1 MALVGYL
8 DEITREHVRGW
19 AWDPERPED
28 PVLLEVLVDGRPV
41 APIIANGYR
50 HDLDLAGIGDGR
62 HGFSVELDRLALP
75 ITAMVVHV
83 QRRDTAEQLVG
94 SPVRLD
100 APLELDEPAR
110 RAMIALLRS
119 PGTEQALRER
129 VELLAGQAEDLL
141 QRLADR
147 QTDRRARAAARGR
160 KWRWRPEDGP
170 EPAPLARRAL
180 VIDHAVPAAA
190 RDAGSNA
197 ILSHMAALQR
207 LGFEVTFVPAD
218 LRHDRHAEALLAAGI
233 AVQAAPW
240 TASVEELLRRQGA
253 EFDLV
258 YLHRV
263 EMAHRYL
270 PLVRHHAARARV
282 VFSVADL
289 QHLRLA
295 RQIKVED
302 RPEAAPHARRLQAQE
317 LAAAASCDA
326 VLTHSTVEAAL
337 LRKALRRATVLVAP
351 WAIPARPTAA
361 PFAERSGLAFI
372 GNYQH
377 APNLH
382 AALWL
387 VDEIMPR
394 VWRRAPHI
402 GCTLA
407 GTAMPDS
414 LRTQRDP
421 RIVPMGAVDSLL
433 QVLEQ
438 VRMTVAPL
446 AFGAGLKGK
455 VADSL
460 AAGVPC
466 ICTPI
471 AAEGFQLPEPLQD
484 LVADDGAGLADAIV
498 RLHDDE
504 AAFHRCRE
512 AGLDYAGRAFSETAV
527 DAALHRAAG
536 LQAA

>member
-1 MALVGYL
+1 MALTGYL
-8 DEITREHVRGW
+8 DEITRDHVRGW
-19 AWDPERPED
+19 AWDPEGPED
-28 PVLLEVLVDGRPV
+28 SVLLEVLVDGRPV
-41 APIIANGYR
+41 ASIIANGYR

-62 HGFSVELDRLALP
+62 HGFSVELGRLALP
-75 ITAMVVHV
+75 ITAAVVHV

-100 APLELDEPAR
+100 APLELDESAR

-119 PGTEQALRER
+119 PGGDQALRGR
-129 VELLAGQAEDLL
+129 VELLAGQVEDLL
-141 QRLADR
+141 QRLADG
-147 QTDRRARAAARGR
+147 QSGRRARTAARGR

-180 VIDHAVPAAA
+180 VIDYTVPVAAH
-190 RDAGSNA
+190 DAGSNA
-197 ILSHMAALQR
+197 ILSHMVSLQR
-207 LGFEVTFVPAD
+207 LGFEVSLVPVD
-218 LRHDRHAEALLAAGI
+218 LCQGIHAETLLAAGI
-233 AVQAAPW
+233 AVHAAPW

-270 PLVRHHAARARV
+270 PLVQHHAPRARV
-282 VFSVADL
+282 VFSLADL

-302 RPEAAPHARRLQAQE
+302 RPEAAPHVRQLRERE
-317 LAAAASCDA
+317 LVAAASCHA
-326 VLTHSTVEAAL
+326 VLTHSAAEATL
-337 LRKALRRATVLVAP
+337 LRGALPRANVLVVP
-351 WAIPARPTAA
+351 WSIPARPTAA
-361 PFAERSGLAFI
+361 PFADRSGLAFI
-372 GNYQH
+372 GNYRH

-387 VDEIMPR
+387 VDEIMPL
-394 VWRRAPHI
+394 VWRQAPHI
-402 GCTLA
+402 NCTLA

-414 LRTQRDP
+414 LRVPRDP
-421 RIVPMGAVDSLL
+421 RIVPVGAVEALDPL
-433 QVLEQ
+433 LEQ

-466 ICTPI
+466 ICTPV
-471 AAEGFQLPEPLQD
+471 AAEGFQLPEPLRD
-484 LVADDGAGLADAIV
+484 LIAGDGAGLADAIV
-498 RLHDDE
+498 RLHEDE
-504 AAFHRCRE
+504 AMFGRCRE
-512 AGLDYAGRAFSETAV
+512 AGLEYVGRAFSEAVV
-527 DAALHRAAG
+527 DAGLHRAAG
-536 LQAA
+536 PEAG